1 MQVHVGSH
9 LIGLFSSPLT
19 WAVISLKL
27 EVEGSLSFFCFETVF
42 RVPAKK
48 KKKKENKVELAVWGA
63 WL

>member
-1 MQVHVGSH
+1 MQVHVGNH

-48 KKKKENKVELAVWGA
+48 KKENKVELVVWGA